1 MIKSLPQPQRT
12 VLFSLFSLPI
22 EFINRSQA
30 IIEQTDAVSE
40 YETNYFLRHPV
51 DYLDFV
57 GINDLQSF
65 KVST

>member
-1 MIKSLPQPQRT
+1 LPQPQRT

-30 IIEQTDAVSE
+30 IIE